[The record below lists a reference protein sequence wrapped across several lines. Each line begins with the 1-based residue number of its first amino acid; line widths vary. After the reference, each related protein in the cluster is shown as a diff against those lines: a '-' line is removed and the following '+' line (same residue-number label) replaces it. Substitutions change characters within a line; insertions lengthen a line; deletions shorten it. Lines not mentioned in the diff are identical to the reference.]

1 MNMSHENYNKELMRQ
16 IENCQSEITALGND
30 YKQCSDDICKSQIR
44 TLLEKKEYTLI
55 NLIERREKL
64 CQ

>member
-1 MNMSHENYNKELMRQ
+1 MSMSQESYSKELMRQ
-16 IENCQSEITALGND
+16 IENCQAEITALGSD